1 MSNNNNFKKLV
12 SISALVFGTYK
23 LFKIS
28 TRSSKRENLKNR
40 VVIITGAYSG
50 IGKS

>member
-1 MSNNNNFKKLV
+1 MTSNNFKKLV
-12 SISALVFGTYK
+12 SISALAFGTYK